1 MKRGCNHHREAS
13 GSDLLCEDVCR
24 KRISLAA
31 HRVHLHAQWDAGS
44 GVEFHFLLVSL
55 VWFLYRCFLMSSQ
68 PAAQRLLT
76 PHGACYTS
84 RRSHAPSRA
93 TPRSTSRHAPHT
105 HPARPASV
113 SKHRLLLAT
122 LQLCISKHVLG
133 VCPNPFFTS
142 TRGPSA
148 SCRYT

>member
-1 MKRGCNHHREAS
+1 MTCSAKMSAESAFRWRLTGCICTHS
-13 GSDLLCEDVCR
+13 GM
-24 KRISLAA
+24 
-31 HRVHLHAQWDAGS
+31 RVAGS

-133 VCPNPFFTS
+133 VSLIPFS
-142 TRGPSA
+142 HPHEAPVHLVDIHDS
-148 SCRYT
+148 